1 MAGFTHENW
10 TSRTAFLMAAVG
22 AAVGLGNV
30 WRFPY
35 VTGTSGGGAFVLVYL
50 GAVLLIAIP
59 ILIAETMIGRHG
71 HMSAPVSMRQA
82 ARSSGASDV
91 WGFVGWLGVA
101 TAFLILSFYSV
112 IGGWVFAYV
121 AEAVT
126 GTFAGID
133 RTGAETVFG
142 GINANPMVAV
152 FWHTVFIAVTIS
164 VVAKGVNSGIEK
176 SVGVLMPGLF
186 IMLLVMVG
194 YAIAAGDAAAG
205 LGFLFTPDFSKI
217 DDAAVLA
224 AIGQAFF
231 SIGVGMAIMFT
242 YGAYLPS
249 GISLTGA
256 CVTIALADTLV
267 AVLAGIAIFPIVFG
281 NGLEPGAGPGL
292 VFLTLPVAF
301 GQMAGGGLFGA
312 VFFILLAFAALT
324 SAIALLDTSVAWAE
338 EHRGWSRVKCALIA
352 GGLVWAI
359 GIGSAVNGGILDLAD
374 QITGQFML
382 PVGGLLIAI
391 FAGWVLKP
399 SIARE
404 ELDMSPLVF
413 KAWRFLLKFVCPI
426 AIAAIIA
433 SNLIDLDGGTPPAPE
448 EPAVELT
455 KAD

>member
-1 MAGFTHENW
+1 MAGFAHENW

-126 GTFAGID
+126 GAFAGID
-133 RTGAETVFG
+133 RTGAEAVFG
-142 GINANPMVAV
+142 AINGAPMVAV
-152 FWHTVFIAVTIS
+152 FWHTVFMGVTIS
-164 VVAKGVNSGIEK
+164 VVAKGVQSGIEK
-176 SVGVLMPGLF
+176 AVGVLMPGLF

-194 YAIAAGDAAAG
+194 YALAAGDAAAG
-205 LGFLFTPDFSKI
+205 LGFMFTPDFSKI
-217 DDAAVLA
+217 DNAAVLA

-256 CVTIALADTLV
+256 CVTIALADTMV
-267 AVLAGIAIFPIVFG
+267 AILAGIAIFPIVFG

-301 GQMAGGGLFGA
+301 GQMAGGSLFGA

-324 SAIALLDTSVAWAE
+324 SAIALLDTAVAWAE
-338 EHRGWSRVKCALIA
+338 EHRGWSRVKCALTA

-359 GIGSAVNGGILDLAD
+359 GLGSAVNGGILDLAD
-374 QITGQFML
+374 KVTGQFML

-399 SIARE
+399 SIAE
-404 ELDMSPLVF
+404 DELGLSPGLF
-413 KAWRFLLKFVCPI
+413 KAWRFLLKLVCPI

-433 SNLIDLDGGTPPAPE
+433 SNLI
-448 EPAVELT
+448 
-455 KAD
+455 